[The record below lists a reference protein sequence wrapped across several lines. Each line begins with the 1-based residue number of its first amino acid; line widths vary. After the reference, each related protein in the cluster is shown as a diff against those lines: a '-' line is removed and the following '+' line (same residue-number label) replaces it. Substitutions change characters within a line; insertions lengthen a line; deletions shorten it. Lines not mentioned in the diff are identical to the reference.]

1 MTQIEPKT
9 GLKLG
14 AIALMVALSFPLHA
28 GIDPMNPNAT
38 LYERPPTP
46 AAAAN
51 SQPPVFP
58 ELKQGPDS
66 YWIVDFR
73 HLASFAFAQ
82 PTPDAPPKP
91 GSIEGI
97 PPTVRA
103 LEGKRVCISGY
114 MLPLSMDDHSS
125 LVKEFLIIRSPMV
138 CCYGVAPKPTEWV
151 VVKMKDKGIAD
162 TMDVPMTFYG
172 TLHVG
177 QIYEDGA
184 FAGLYRLDGEKVSKN

>member
-1 MTQIEPKT
+1 MIRIEPKT
-9 GLKLG
+9 GLRLG
-14 AIALMVALSFPLHA
+14 VAALMVALGFPLRA

-46 AAAAN
+46 AGAAN

-58 ELKQGPDS
+58 ELKQGADG

-73 HLASFAFAQ
+73 HLASFAFA
-82 PTPDAPPKP
+82 PPAPDAPPKS
-91 GSIEGI
+91 GSVEGI
-97 PPTVRA
+97 PQNVRA
-103 LEGKRVCISGY
+103 LEGKHVCISGY
-114 MLPLSMDDHSS
+114 LLPLSMDDHSN

-138 CCYGVAPKPTEWV
+138 CCYGVAPKPNEWV
-151 VVKMKDKGIAD
+151 VVKMKGQGIAD
-162 TMDVPMTFYG
+162 TMDMPMNFYG

-184 FAGLYRLDGEKVSKN
+184 FAGLYRLDGEKAAAH